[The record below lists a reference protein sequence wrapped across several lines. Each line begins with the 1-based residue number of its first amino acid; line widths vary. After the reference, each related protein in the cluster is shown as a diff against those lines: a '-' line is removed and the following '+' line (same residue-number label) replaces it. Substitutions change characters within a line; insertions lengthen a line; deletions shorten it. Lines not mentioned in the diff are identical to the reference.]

1 MAKNVRYS
9 VGDMEAAANAMI
21 ATLDKM
27 RKSTEEFAVE
37 TASFDEALNDET
49 SRLGVEISTDILN
62 AVMTVKDIVL
72 KKAKSIREGAS
83 LLNATESKASEMRRT
98 LRR

>member
-27 RKSTEEFAVE
+27 QKNTEEFSVV

-72 KKAKSIREGAS
+72 KKAKNIKAGAAG
-83 LLNATESKASEMRRT
+83 LNAAESKAAEMRGT